1 MRLPP
6 VLSTL
11 DLPAPELCA
20 ARLDGELFV
29 IDGCFCPV
37 DEIEQPKHRAAA
49 LNAGHSERLIAE
61 QLSAAWVWGALDS
74 PPSHRQFCVATG
86 ARVSHSP
93 ALWMTVR
100 EVVIE
105 EDEIV
110 DFGGGAVTDPT
121 RTLVDLARFGVSF
134 DPAVIRPLITV
145 GASLD
150 RAVESITSRRNLP
163 NKRLALE
170 RLTQFS

>member
-6 VLSTL
+6 VLSAL
-11 DLPAPELCA
+11 DLPTPELYA
-20 ARLDGELFV
+20 ARLDGQVFA
-29 IDGCFCPV
+29 IGGCFAPV
-37 DEIEQPKHRAAA
+37 DQVEQPSHRAAA
-49 LNAGHSERLIAE
+49 LHAGQSGRLIAE

-74 PPSHRQFCVATG
+74 PPAHRQFCVATA
-86 ARVSHSP
+86 ARVTHSP

-110 DFGGGAVTDPT
+110 DFGGSAVTDPT
-121 RTLVDLARFGVSF
+121 RTLVDLARFGATF
-134 DPAVIRPLITV
+134 DPAVMRRLISA

-150 RAVESITSRRNLP
+150 RATESITSRRNLP
-163 NKRLALE
+163 NKREALR
-170 RLTQFS
+170 RLSRS